1 MDRSIPEK
9 NYTKEISGYQL
20 LVDGKNMTG
29 EDWCRDLVNRPGSRE
44 AASKALNE
52 AGIKEIRYNGDG
64 KCAVVFDDQAIEI
77 LEA

>member
-1 MDRSIPEK
+1 
-9 NYTKEISGYQL
+9 
-20 LVDGKNMTG
+20 MTG

-52 AGIKEIRYNGDG
+52 AGIKEIDYNGDG